1 MRSSTPTPRGACL
14 GRPTGA
20 LVRSPLTPASPW
32 RSGRQRTPIE
42 RTWSSSAAVREVRL
56 GVDSCSCGEAC
67 ATSCCSAPRR
77 SRTSGAAPDAQARR
91 SRGCAVPRRRARV
104 SRAARRSRSRRS
116 RGGRRGGSRVLG
128 AARPPRGR
136 RVVVERGPAQE
147 PPRSAGAG
155 DAGAFGVTLVG
166 DIHAV
171 GVRER
176 AFSLLVGIA
185 GEAGRAL
192 ARLEHSGA
200 VRADRGIGPTVRRIH
215 RPVRGG
221 CRGVRCPRAGGW
233 SRRASSLY
241 RSTALPLG
249 RRGGGGRF
257 QRRAVRPTTASR
269 SGHGSRPL
277 GRKPRAGWR
286 EGIGSKVWRGAARS
300 CCGRF
305 AVPRAG
311 VSRYGRTG
319 AGCAFGRAGEFAP
332 GRS

>member
-42 RTWSSSAAVREVRL
+42 RTWSSSAAVGRSVFGGGLLLVRGSMRHLVLL
-56 GVDSCSCGEAC
+56 GPAQESDQ
-67 ATSCCSAPRR
+67 RR
-77 SRTSGAAPDAQARR
+77 GAGRPGTQIE
-91 SRGCAVPRRRARV
+91 GLHVPRRRARV

-166 DIHAV
+166 DVHAV

-233 SRRASSLY
+233 SRRA
-241 RSTALPLG
+241 RSTALPLY
-249 RRGGGGRF
+249 
-257 QRRAVRPTTASR
+257 R
-269 SGHGSRPL
+269 SADEVEVAAFNAEPFAPPL
-277 GRKPRAGWR
+277 L
-286 EGIGSKVWRGAARS
+286 RGAAM
-300 CCGRF
+300 GH
-305 AVPRAG
+305 
-311 VSRYGRTG
+311 
-319 AGCAFGRAGEFAP
+319 
-332 GRS
+332 GRSAGSREPAGGRDWV